1 MTSNT
6 KFFLKEQL
14 QALDSSLEP
23 AEEQGNSLQGRTEL
37 DLFGGS
43 KLQVQHGRLLVL
55 LLVLLVS
62 RSSQRAQPAFVLD
75 GEYSGWSG
83 AL

>member
-23 AEEQGNSLQGRTEL
+23 AEEQGNSL
-37 DLFGGS
+37 
-43 KLQVQHGRLLVL
+43 
-55 LLVLLVS
+55 
-62 RSSQRAQPAFVLD
+62 
-75 GEYSGWSG
+75 
-83 AL
+83 